1 MEQNN
6 LEELLEELKE
16 QNDFLEEQVE
26 IFQAEIKNLKQK
38 LNID

>member
-26 IFQAEIKNLKQK
+26 IFQTEIKNLKQK
-38 LNID
+38 LNIN